1 MADGVRLTAPTILLT
16 EPSAPRTSSS
26 AHLPR
31 GALLAVGSS
40 GGRRLVCALG
50 DGLQHLPPA
59 LGAEL
64 PELLLPKPAL
74 CGRPL
79 DLSVGAHRLVGHP
92 LMLRVGQPA
101 ASADVGGEGGSAAA
115 NGGGGGEEGGSS
127 GGGRAD
133 GVGGGASTEIRAL
146 SVAFVIDAEAPH
158 DRRLQD

>member
-1 MADGVRLTAPTILLT
+1 MVFTYVVYDPFQIQADFTKKENRGMADGVRLTAPTILLT

-92 LMLRVGQPA
+92 L
-101 ASADVGGEGGSAAA
+101 
-115 NGGGGGEEGGSS
+115 
-127 GGGRAD
+127 
-133 GVGGGASTEIRAL
+133 I
-146 SVAFVIDAEAPH
+146 
-158 DRRLQD
+158 